1 MMGFQQESA
10 EFQGG
15 PPFSGEMLVS
25 GSVIPSYLTTPPQR
39 KTRPEHRA
47 KFKNSST
54 PIRPRPST
62 KVSWV
67 SDEWFSLCCGG
78 VVVTLPK
85 TNSSPLK
92 RSRNPKKKRSS
103 SKHQFSGTY
112 VSVRPGVFDGWC
124 GCAVGPFKVPSC

>member
-25 GSVIPSYLTTPPQR
+25 GSVTPSYLTTPPQR

-92 RSRNPKKKRSS
+92 RSRNSKR
-103 SKHQFSGTY
+103 KDRLPNINFQELMLVSGRGY
-112 VSVRPGVFDGWC
+112 SMGGVGVRW
-124 GCAVGPFKVPSC
+124 AV